1 MKSSAHGGDWAA
13 FLEETGALPLDFSAS
28 ISPLGLP
35 DGVKRAAA
43 GALQFSGRYPDPH
56 CRALRRALS
65 EKTGIPAEKIVCG
78 NGAADLIYR
87 LPAALHAARALLPV
101 PAFSEY
107 ASALALGGC
116 ALERVPFR
124 PEDDFALPEA
134 FVCALHPQLD
144 LVLLCQ
150 PNNPTGRLIPPE
162 LLQKILRRC
171 REMDIALVV
180 DECFLPLTDDPSR
193 HSLLQ
198 ELHSGGRLILL
209 RAFTKLYAMAG
220 LRLGAALC
228 SSVSLAEALERAGQ
242 PWAVSTVAQAAG
254 EAALREDAYVQKLR
268 ALIRR
273 ERESMKSELAAL
285 GFKVVPGE
293 ANFLLF
299 FCGRPMLAEAL
310 RRRGILLRDCRNFDG
325 LGPGWYRTAIRT
337 PEENALLLEALRDFL
352 KEQGD

>member
-134 FVCALHPQLD
+134 LFAPC
-144 LVLLCQ
+144 
-150 PNNPTGRLIPPE
+150 TRSWI
-162 LLQKILRRC
+162 
-171 REMDIALVV
+171 
-180 DECFLPLTDDPSR
+180 
-193 HSLLQ
+193 
-198 ELHSGGRLILL
+198 
-209 RAFTKLYAMAG
+209 
-220 LRLGAALC
+220 LC
-228 SSVSLAEALERAGQ
+228 SSAS
-242 PWAVSTVAQAAG
+242 PTTPPAV
-254 EAALREDAYVQKLR
+254 
-268 ALIRR
+268 
-273 ERESMKSELAAL
+273 
-285 GFKVVPGE
+285 
-293 ANFLLF
+293 
-299 FCGRPMLAEAL
+299 
-310 RRRGILLRDCRNFDG
+310 
-325 LGPGWYRTAIRT
+325 
-337 PEENALLLEALRDFL
+337 
-352 KEQGD
+352 